1 MFDFFTCPITHER
14 PRIIAVTEHGQ
25 AYDFFALA
33 NNILNAGSLIDP
45 MARLEIESIN
55 LLNGCEEGSLSN
67 KLKKAIARTC
77 LNLEEKYPLIKIN
90 GVSNLSGV
98 MSYIDRFTPEQP
110 QLLYRIIK
118 EGNLNRLMRMIDKGM
133 DINSTAATGIE
144 TPLYIAC
151 FYGHLAIV
159 QWLLEQPNILVNK
172 GKTERNITPLY
183 VAAARGRLD
192 IVTAL
197 LNQSATNLNQA
208 TALKSRLTALG
219 VAAEEGYVEIVKALL
234 DDSRLN
240 FTQTIQA
247 FRIAEKNEKSMVVS
261 LMLEYY
267 CLKLTHIP
275 LDVNSL
281 FQMVPETLDMLRQ
294 YKDELWD
301 LLKKVNKSPANITDH
316 HEFVTPHPIRRHPSL
331 CSERR
336 GELHEFYH
344 LLNRINESAGQSEE
358 EQHPF
363 FRVFKGNKRR
373 TFFNVNIM
381 GQIQLMLREFELDQA
396 GASLQRIDMCRASS
410 I

>member
-1 MFDFFTCPITHER
+1 M
-14 PRIIAVTEHGQ
+14 
-25 AYDFFALA
+25 
-33 NNILNAGSLIDP
+33 NNNNNNYINNNQLQKELNWNSL
-45 MARLEIESIN
+45 
-55 LLNGCEEGSLSN
+55 LSN
-67 KLKKAIARTC
+67 SNIRESSNGSHKYIWIDARQNYC
-77 LNLEEKYPLIKIN
+77 
-90 GVSNLSGV
+90 S
-98 MSYIDRFTPEQP
+98 
-110 QLLYRIIK
+110 
-118 EGNLNRLMRMIDKGM
+118 
-133 DINSTAATGIE
+133 AAPDFIE
-144 TPLYIAC
+144 
-151 FYGHLAIV
+151 H
-159 QWLLEQPNILVNK
+159 
-172 GKTERNITPLY
+172 
-183 VAAARGRLD
+183 
-192 IVTAL
+192 
-197 LNQSATNLNQA
+197 
-208 TALKSRLTALG
+208 
-219 VAAEEGYVEIVKALL
+219 
-234 DDSRLN
+234 
-240 FTQTIQA
+240 
-247 FRIAEKNEKSMVVS
+247 AEKNEKSMVVS